1 MGINKLLF
9 TRIDNS
15 ALIVFRV
22 FFGFLITCE
31 AWGALITGWVRRIL
45 VAPDFTFNFI
55 GFDFLQTFPGPG
67 PQMYAWFGLMGIF
80 GVMVMLGFKYRVAI
94 VGYAIMWSMVYFMQK
109 TAYNNHYYLLSYCS
123 GLWQYC
129 LRTDLSH

>member
-80 GVMVMLGFKYRVAI
+80 
-94 VGYAIMWSMVYFMQK
+94 
-109 TAYNNHYYLLSYCS
+109 
-123 GLWQYC
+123 
-129 LRTDLSH
+129 